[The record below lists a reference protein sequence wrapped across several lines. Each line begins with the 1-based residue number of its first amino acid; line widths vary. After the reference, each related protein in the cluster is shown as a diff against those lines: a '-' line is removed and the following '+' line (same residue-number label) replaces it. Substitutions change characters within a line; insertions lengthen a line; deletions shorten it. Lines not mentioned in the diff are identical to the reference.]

1 MAVTKDVKN
10 IPQDIITYVLD
21 NNKDTIAIDKLIEE
35 DFSSLLEDSDITKGI
50 KIQSNVQ
57 IS

>member
-1 MAVTKDVKN
+1 MAVTKDAKN

-35 DFSSLLEDSDITKGI
+35 DFSSLLEDSDITK
-50 KIQSNVQ
+50 IQSNVQ

>member
-57 IS
+57 K